1 MAVTI
6 AQIAARSD
14 LSARAVSYA
23 LTGRPGVSEAT
34 RLRVRKLAEEMGY
47 RPSAAAR
54 AMRSNRTGHVGV
66 LLKNHPGDRTT
77 HPMVFETVLGLN
89 EGIRGGGSLLTMVRI
104 GDVAEG
110 LRKENRV
117 FSERVLDALVVFC
130 DLPDRLDRK
139 VQKLIPRV
147 IWVESQTWGDQFCL
161 RRDEFAA
168 GRACGERVLGLGYRD
183 LVWVCRQEKPRRR
196 DGYTEVDRDRGFR
209 AAVKGSGARVR
220 RFKLAYDD
228 PADVEAAGELL
239 GGLTPGTAVVVS
251 QAYQARWLAH
261 AAGSL
266 GLTAPRDF
274 GLCCCDDSDD
284 VGNVWPGLSRV
295 SFDRYAMGQRAGAML
310 LRLLED
316 ADADCPSEV
325 LGGHWIAGDTVR
337 RRDAARP

>member
-1 MAVTI
+1 MPVTI

-66 LLKNHPGDRTT
+66 LLKNHPGERTT
-77 HPMVFETVLGLN
+77 HPMVFETVLGLS
-89 EGIRGGGSLLTMVRI
+89 EGIREAGSLLTMVRI
-104 GDVAEG
+104 GDVADG

-117 FSERVLDALVVFC
+117 FSEQVLDALVVFC

-147 IWVESQTWGDQFCL
+147 IWVESQTWGDQHCL

-168 GRACGERVLGLGYRD
+168 GRACGDRMLMLGYRD
-183 LVWVCRQEKPRRR
+183 LVWVCREEKPDRRN
-196 DGYTEVDRDRGFR
+196 GYSEVERDRGFR
-209 AAVKGSGARVR
+209 AALKGSGARVR
-220 RFKLAYDD
+220 RLKLAYDD
-228 PADVEAAGELL
+228 PADMRAAGEMLR
-239 GGLTPGTAVVVS
+239 GIGPETAVVVS

-284 VGNVWPGLSRV
+284 IGSVWPGLSRYA
-295 SFDRYAMGQRAGAML
+295 FDRFAMGERAGRML

-316 ADADCPSEV
+316 DDADCPSEV
-325 LGGHWIAGDTVR
+325 LGGRWIPGDTAFGPP
-337 RRDAARP
+337 AARR